1 MQRLMVSHKE
11 ENMKK
16 KNKFIIFA
24 VLILAV
30 ITLNMSM
37 VSTYNDEYK
46 LVLQFGRVVRVID
59 TPGLSF
65 KIPFIQKTQSIPNYE
80 MIYDLVPSEV
90 NTKDKKVMVTDSF
103 ALWSVN
109 DPLKYLSRLG
119 ANKANAESRISVVVY
134 NAVKNVLSSTEQ
146 ADVIS
151 GRDGKLAQMIT
162 EKIGDSLES
171 YGIHVK
177 KVETKLLDLP
187 DSNKEAVYQRMI
199 SERQNI
205 AAGYIADGQYE
216 SSVIKNTTDKDV
228 SVILSEANAKAEK
241 IKAEGEAE
249 YMRILSEAYNDES
262 KAEYYNY
269 LRSLDA
275 IKASLKGSNKTII
288 LNQDSE
294 MAKILQGN

>member
-1 MQRLMVSHKE
+1 
-11 ENMKK
+11 MKK
-16 KNKFIIFA
+16 AGRKVMMILISVFA
-24 VLILAV
+24 LVVLSS
-30 ITLNMSM
+30 SM

-46 LVLQFGRVVRVID
+46 LVLQFGKVVRVID

-65 KIPFIQKTQSIPNYE
+65 KIPFIQTTQSIPNYE

-90 NTKDKKVMVTDSF
+90 NTRDKKVMVTDSF
-103 ALWSVN
+103 ALWSVT

-134 NAVKNVLSSTEQ
+134 NAVKNVISSTDQ

-151 GRDGKLAQMIT
+151 GRDGKLAEMIT
-162 EKIGDSLES
+162 EKIGTSLDS
-171 YGIHVK
+171 YGITVK
-177 KVETKLLDLP
+177 KVETKMLDLP

-216 SSVIKNTTDKDV
+216 SNVIKNSTDREV
-228 SVILSEANAKAEK
+228 SVLISEAKAQAEK
-241 IKAEGEAE
+241 IRAEGEAE

-262 KAEYYNY
+262 KADYYNY
-269 LRSLDA
+269 IRSLDA
-275 IKASLKGSNKTII
+275 LKASLKGANKTVI
-288 LNQDSE
+288 LNENSE
-294 MAKILQGN
+294 LARILQGN

>member
-1 MQRLMVSHKE
+1 
-11 ENMKK
+11 MKK
-16 KNKFIIFA
+16 AGRNVMVILISVFA
-24 VLILAV
+24 LVILSS
-30 ITLNMSM
+30 SM

-46 LVLQFGRVVRVID
+46 LVLQFGKVVRVID

-65 KIPFIQKTQSIPNYE
+65 KIPFIQTTQSIPNYE

-90 NTKDKKVMVTDSF
+90 NTRDKKVMVTDSF
-103 ALWSVN
+103 ALWSVT

-134 NAVKNVLSSTEQ
+134 NAVKNVISSTDQ

-151 GRDGKLAQMIT
+151 GRDGKLAEMIT
-162 EKIGDSLES
+162 EKIGGSLDS
-171 YGIHVK
+171 YGITVK
-177 KVETKLLDLP
+177 KVETKMLDLP

-216 SSVIKNTTDKDV
+216 SNVIKNSTDRQV
-228 SVILSEANAKAEK
+228 SVLISEAKAQAEK
-241 IKAEGEAE
+241 IRAEGEAE

-262 KAEYYNY
+262 KADYYNY
-269 LRSLDA
+269 IRSLDA
-275 IKASLKGSNKTII
+275 LKASLKGSNKTVI
-288 LNQDSE
+288 LNENSE
-294 MAKILQGN
+294 LARILQGN

>member
-1 MQRLMVSHKE
+1 
-11 ENMKK
+11 MKK
-16 KNKFIIFA
+16 LSRSMIAIV
-24 VLILAV
+24 VLILALIV
-30 ITLNMSM
+30 LKSSI

-59 TPGLSF
+59 EPGLSF
-65 KIPFIQKTQSIPNYE
+65 KIPFVQSTQSIPNYE

-90 NTKDKKVMVTDSF
+90 NTRDKKVMVTDSF
-103 ALWSVN
+103 ALWTVS

-134 NAVKNVLSSTEQ
+134 NAVKNVISSTDQ

-151 GRDGKLAQMIT
+151 GRDGKLAEMIT
-162 EKIGDSLES
+162 EKIGNSLDS
-171 YGIHVK
+171 YGITVK
-177 KVETKLLDLP
+177 KVETKMLDLP

-216 SSVIKNTTDKDV
+216 SNVIKNSTDREV
-228 SVILSEANAKAEK
+228 SVLISEAKAQAEK
-241 IKAEGEAE
+241 IRAEGEAE

-262 KAEYYNY
+262 KADYYNY
-269 LRSLDA
+269 IRSLDA
-275 IKASLKGSNKTII
+275 LKVSLKGSNKTII
-288 LNQDSE
+288 LNEDSE
-294 MAKILQGN
+294 LARILQGN

>member
-1 MQRLMVSHKE
+1 
-11 ENMKK
+11 MKK
-16 KNKFIIFA
+16 AGRSA
-24 VLILAV
+24 VLILVLIFASV
-30 ITLNMSM
+30 IAKSSM

-46 LVLQFGRVVRVID
+46 LILQFGKVVRVID
-59 TPGLSF
+59 EPGLSF
-65 KIPFIQKTQSIPNYE
+65 KIPFIQTTQSIPNYE

-90 NTKDKKVMVTDSF
+90 NTRDKKVMVTDSF
-103 ALWSVN
+103 ALWSIT

-134 NAVKNVLSSTEQ
+134 NAVKNVISSTDQ

-151 GRDGKLAQMIT
+151 GRDGKLAEMIT
-162 EKIGDSLES
+162 QKIGDSLDS
-171 YGIHVK
+171 YGITVK
-177 KVETKLLDLP
+177 KVETKMLDLP

-216 SSVIKNTTDKDV
+216 SNVIKNSTDREV
-228 SVILSEANAKAEK
+228 SVLISEAKAKAEK
-241 IKAEGEAE
+241 IRAEGEAE

-262 KAEYYNY
+262 KADYYNY

-275 IKASLKGSNKTII
+275 LKASLKGSNKTVI
-288 LNQDSE
+288 LNGDSE
-294 MAKILQGN
+294 LARILQGN

>member
-1 MQRLMVSHKE
+1 
-11 ENMKK
+11 MKK
-16 KNKFIIFA
+16 AGRNVMVILISVFA
-24 VLILAV
+24 LVILSS
-30 ITLNMSM
+30 SM

-46 LVLQFGRVVRVID
+46 LVLQFGKVVRVID

-65 KIPFIQKTQSIPNYE
+65 KIPFIQTTQSIPNYE

-90 NTKDKKVMVTDSF
+90 NTRDKKVMVTDSF
-103 ALWSVN
+103 ALWSVT

-134 NAVKNVLSSTEQ
+134 NAVKNVISSTDQ

-151 GRDGKLAQMIT
+151 GRDGKLAEMIT
-162 EKIGDSLES
+162 EKIGGSLDS
-171 YGIHVK
+171 YGITVK
-177 KVETKLLDLP
+177 KVETKMLDLP

-216 SSVIKNTTDKDV
+216 SNAIKNSTDRQV
-228 SVILSEANAKAEK
+228 SVLISEAKAQAEK
-241 IKAEGEAE
+241 IRAEGEAE

-262 KAEYYNY
+262 KADYYNY
-269 LRSLDA
+269 IRSLDA
-275 IKASLKGSNKTII
+275 LKASLKGTDKTVI
-288 LNQDSE
+288 LNEDSE
-294 MAKILQGN
+294 LARILQGN